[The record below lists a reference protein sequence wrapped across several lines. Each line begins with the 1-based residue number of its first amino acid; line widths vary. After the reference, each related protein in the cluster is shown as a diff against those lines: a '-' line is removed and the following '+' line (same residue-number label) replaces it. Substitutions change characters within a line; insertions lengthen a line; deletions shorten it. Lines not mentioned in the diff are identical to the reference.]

1 MAAPDLALFD
11 AHPALRSRLPRR
23 AYLTGPTPIQP
34 LPLDGIP
41 EGQLCV
47 KRDDH
52 SCALYGGNK
61 PRKLEFLIG
70 RALERGARRLVT
82 TGGLGTH
89 HGLATA
95 VLGRAA
101 GLETTLAMLHQPVT
115 PEVRESLLLG
125 VAYGARLVYGSHVPG
140 VALCT
145 LGALAAA
152 TARGERPVLVPT
164 GGSSPLGNLGF
175 VSAGFE
181 LAAQVRAGQLPEP
194 AAVYVAV
201 GTGGSLAGLVLG
213 LRLAGLRSR
222 VIGVLVTDIL
232 PPTPRGLARAARRS
246 LRLLRRLEPRVP
258 EVEVGPGDFDLF
270 SDQLGAGY
278 GAATP
283 AAREAVA
290 AAGRCGLA
298 LETTY
303 TGKCLAAVR
312 ERARRGELP
321 GGPLLYWHT
330 FNGVDLRAGAPDAL
344 DAERLPRRIRRVL
357 ATAGAP

>member
-11 AHPALRSRLPRR
+11 AHPALRGRLARR
-23 AYLTGPTPIQP
+23 AYLSGPTPVHP
-34 LPLDGIP
+34 LPL
-41 EGQLCV
+41 EGLPTGAVLV
-47 KRDDH
+47 KRDDR
-52 SCALYGGNK
+52 SCPLYGGNK

-101 GLETTLAMLHQPVT
+101 GLETTLVMVHQPLT
-115 PEVRESLLLG
+115 PAVRESLLLDA
-125 VAYGARLVYGSHVPG
+125 AYGARLVYGAHLPG

-145 LGALAAA
+145 LGVLAEA

-164 GGSSPLGNLGF
+164 GGSSPRGNLGF

-194 AAVYVAV
+194 AAIYVPV
-201 GTGGSLAGLVLG
+201 GTGGTLAGLVLG

-222 VIGVLVTDIL
+222 VLGILVTDIL
-232 PPTPRGLARAARRS
+232 PPSAQRLARAARRT
-246 LRLLRRLEPRVP
+246 LRLLRRLDPRVP
-258 EVEVGPGDFDLF
+258 EVELNPDAFELVR
-270 SDQLGAGY
+270 DQLGAGY

-290 AAGRCGLA
+290 SAAARGLV

-303 TGKCLAAVR
+303 TGKCLAAIL
-312 ERARRGELP
+312 ERARRGALP
-321 GGPLLYWHT
+321 DGPVLFWNT
-330 FNGVDLRAGAPDAL
+330 FNGVDVRAGAPHAPGL
-344 DAERLPRRIRRVL
+344 DQLPRRIRRVL
-357 ATAGAP
+357 AGAD